1 MAERRENNFNFI
13 RLMAAL
19 FVMLGH
25 MGPILGVE
33 APKLGGQAI
42 HTIGVKVLFLI
53 GGYLITQSWER
64 DPHPGRYALRR
75 FFRFYP
81 PYAVM
86 VLLMAF
92 VAGPLLTNLGLP
104 AYFQS
109 WYSSYLWNLRFFIVY
124 AIPGV
129 FEELPRP
136 SVMNGSI
143 WTMPVE
149 ALLYILIPLILF
161 AIRSAKKE
169 KSSFIAMCG
178 ISALAC
184 VYDLWLY
191 LAREGQQLV
200 FYATDWNYSMHLAVY
215 FLIGSLF
222 TWPQMKRFLNLQV
235 GIAAMIAMICVQMAG
250 SAWNELISYI
260 AMPLFVLS
268 FAQMEKPL
276 FAKLARKYE
285 LSYGIYLYGFFFQQ
299 LVVKWRIDSGAG
311 WGFYTCFAMSLA
323 LTLVAAF
330 LSCILVEKPCLA
342 LCKKLTT
349 RHHS

>member
-92 VAGPLLTNLGLP
+92 VVGPLLSNLGMP

-109 WYSSYLWNLRFFIVY
+109 WYSSYLWNLRFYIVY
-124 AIPGV
+124 AIPGT
-129 FEELPRP
+129 FGSNPQEM
-136 SVMNGSI
+136 VMNGSL

-149 ALLYILIPLILF
+149 ALLYLLLPILLA
-161 AIRSAKKE
+161 AIRSRKKE
-169 KSSFIAMCG
+169 KGSFIAMCALTG
-178 ISALAC
+178 IAC
-184 VYDLWLY
+184 VYDLWLHY
-191 LAREGQQLV
+191 AREGQQLV
-200 FYATDWNYSMHLAVY
+200 FYATDWNYAMHVAVY

-260 AMPLFVLS
+260 AMPLFIFS
-268 FAQMEKPL
+268 FARMEKPM
-276 FAKLARKYE
+276 FSKLARKYE

-330 LSCILVEKPCLA
+330 LSSILVERPCLA